1 MHLSSLHLLPS
12 KIFRIQREYKY
23 LFLKKLK
30 KLKRKADSLSQH
42 ITQHRAV
49 RKIILFLKTS
59 DNCFFFLTVIIEVIT
74 FSKGI
79 DQENFNKGNEQ

>member
-59 DNCFFFLTVIIEVIT
+59 DNCFFFFNSDNRSDNFL
-74 FSKGI
+74 KGHRSRK
-79 DQENFNKGNEQ
+79 F